1 MEQRLNSNG
10 PVTDEDVALERR
22 YDITPVPV
30 PDPKP
35 VPIRP
40 HKFTPA
46 VKRKIL
52 VSLQMGHFPST
63 AAGYAGVTE
72 KTLLNWWAR
81 GQMAGPDA
89 ADVDLE
95 LYEFSEM
102 CRQARANSKVGL
114 ISILWRHAREDGKVA
129 LQLLSKLFP
138 EDYGNTVKHEVN
150 HSGTVQHELRHA
162 DYSKFTDE
170 ELAEMER
177 LALKAQHEKAKDEA
191 IDAEIIG

>member
-1 MEQRLNSNG
+1 MELKSSNG
-10 PVTDEDVALERR
+10 PVTEEDVVLERR

-35 VPIRP
+35 LPIRP
-40 HKFTPA
+40 IKFTPA

-63 AAGYAGVTE
+63 AAGYAGITE

-81 GQMAGPDA
+81 GQMAGPDST
-89 ADVDLE
+89 DVDLE

-138 EDYGNTVKHEVN
+138 EDYGNKVEHKVE
-150 HSGTVQHELRHA
+150 HSGTVRHEIKHA

-170 ELAEMER
+170 ELVEMER
-177 LALKAQHEKAKDEA
+177 LALKAQHEKLKDEA
-191 IDAEIIG
+191 IDAEILG